1 MPKYAMTSSD
11 SDSETDGHRSAP
23 VRLFHRERSLHSV
36 FGGGRAADLLLWRK
50 RNISA
55 AILMGI
61 TVIWFLFEVFEYQ
74 FLPLLCH
81 LSITLMLIT
90 FIWSNGAV
98 LFNRSPPR
106 IPEMILSESTFKKV
120 ASAVHTNLNYF
131 INTIYDIA
139 CGKDLKFFLLAIVSL
154 WILSVF
160 GAYFS
165 TLNLIYIGF
174 LCVGTI
180 PALYDR
186 YQDEV
191 DYVASKWNKD
201 MRKVYRRFDSR
212 VLRRIPRGPVKHK
225 K

>member
-1 MPKYAMTSSD
+1 MPKYAVTSSD

-61 TVIWFLFEVFEYQ
+61 TVIWFLFEE
-74 FLPLLCH
+74 
-81 LSITLMLIT
+81 
-90 FIWSNGAV
+90 
-98 LFNRSPPR
+98 PPR
-106 IPEMILSESTFKKV
+106 IPEMIVSESTFKKV

-139 CGKDLKFFLLAIVSL
+139 CGKDLQFFLLAIVSL

-174 LCVGTI
+174 LCIGTI